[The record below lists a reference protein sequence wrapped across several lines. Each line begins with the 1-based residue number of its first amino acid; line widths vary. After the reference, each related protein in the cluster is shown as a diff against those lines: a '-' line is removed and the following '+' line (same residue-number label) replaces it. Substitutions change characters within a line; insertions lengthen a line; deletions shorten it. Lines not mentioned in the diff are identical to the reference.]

1 MLSLRRLSQNNS
13 CPEGKF
19 VTLNHQ
25 NPANMQVAWKQV
37 GAVIALLFT
46 TSLSGTYAQST
57 PTTASTGDVTTVLAA
72 GAPARLNLLQCIEIA
87 QQNNIQIR
95 QGQLTVA
102 NGDLQLRQ
110 SRLNQLPTTSFQTN
124 QAVNGGRSINPQ
136 DNTFVQQTIRS
147 SNYQLNASLTIY
159 NGLVLRNT
167 VKQNEFAL
175 QAGQQELSAT
185 KNNVSLTVAQN
196 YLNVLTGSEQLAV
209 AQRQADVTRAQLER
223 TQRLV
228 NAGSAPEANLYE
240 LRATLAGNEVDI
252 VTAQNTLDLARVAL
266 LQAMNVP
273 INQAFEV
280 EPVNVPDP
288 GLDPYTATV
297 QQLYDMA
304 ATNLPEVKGAD
315 LRVKSAT
322 LGVQVAKGGLYPTL
336 SLNGNFNTLY
346 SSAALS
352 QSPNGQFNQQTIGFY
367 TDPNG
372 NQLPVYANIPGSD
385 IKGIAYGSQL
395 ENNFSQSA
403 SVFLRVPIFQ
413 GNLSRNRVTTAKIQ
427 QQTAELTAQNTRL
440 ILRQQIETAYTGM
453 RAAAN
458 KFRATQVQVSSLEK
472 AFQVA
477 ESRLN
482 AGAINA
488 TDYSIAK
495 TNLDRARASLVQAKY
510 DYVFRTK
517 ILDYYQNKPL
527 AFN

>member
-1 MLSLRRLSQNNS
+1 
-13 CPEGKF
+13 
-19 VTLNHQ
+19 
-25 NPANMQVAWKQV
+25 MQVAWKQV
-37 GAVIALLFT
+37 GAVVALLFT

-57 PTTASTGDVTTVLAA
+57 PTTASTGDVTAALAA

-87 QQNNIQIR
+87 QQNNITVR

-102 NGDLQLRQ
+102 NNDLLLHQ
-110 SRLNQLPTTSFQTN
+110 SRLNLLPTTNFQAN
-124 QAVNGGRSINPQ
+124 QGLNGGRSINPQ
-136 DNTFVQQTIRS
+136 SNGFVQQSIVS
-147 SNYQLNASLTIY
+147 GSYQLNGAVTLY

-167 VKQNEFAL
+167 IKQNDLIL
-175 QAGQQELSAT
+175 QASQHELKAT
-185 KNNVSLTVAQN
+185 QNNISLTVAQN
-196 YLNVLTGSEQLAV
+196 YLNVLTGTEQLSI
-209 AQRQADVTRAQLER
+209 AQRQSEVTRAQLDR

-228 NAGSAPEANLYE
+228 NAGSAPEANLFE
-240 LRATLAGNEVDI
+240 LRATLASNEVDI
-252 VTAQNTLDLARVAL
+252 VTAQNTLDLAKVAL

-280 EPVNVPDP
+280 EPINVPDP

-297 QQLYDMA
+297 QQLFDIA

-315 LRVKSAT
+315 MRVKSAA
-322 LGVQVAKGGLYPTL
+322 LGVQVAKGALYPVL
-336 SLNGNFNTLY
+336 SLNGNLSSIY
-346 SSAALS
+346 SSAANKQSIATGTTS
-352 QSPNGQFNQQTIGFY
+352 QQITGFFMDANGAQQ
-367 TDPNG
+367 
-372 NQLPVYANIPGSD
+372 PVYSTVPNFNVSD
-385 IKGIAYGSQL
+385 VTYIDQL
-395 ENNFSQSA
+395 QNNFNRSA
-403 SVFLRVPIFQ
+403 SLFLRVPIFQ
-413 GNLSRNRVTTAKIQ
+413 GNLSRNRITTAKIQ
-427 QQTAELTAQNTRL
+427 QQNAELTAQNTRL
-440 ILRQQIETAYTGM
+440 TLRQQIETAYTGM